1 MRTTHP
7 MREDPARRRAWF
19 ALHPRR
25 ERQERGTMTVGEIC
39 NRVVTVA
46 ERATPLA
53 DAAKLMR
60 EHHVGSLV
68 VVENRAG
75 ARVPVGILTDRDI
88 VVAVVAGGV
97 DPATLTAGDVMAGEL
112 LTVREQ
118 DSEFDALQLMR
129 RRGVRRLP
137 VVGADGALAGIV
149 TVDDL
154 LEIVAEQLDD
164 VVRAITSEQA
174 QERRARR

>member
-1 MRTTHP
+1 MQATGPTQA
-7 MREDPARRRAWF
+7 DPIRRRAWF
-19 ALHPRR
+19 ASHGRPARR
-25 ERQERGTMTVGEIC
+25 ERGAMTVGEIC

-46 ERATPLA
+46 DRATPLT

-88 VVAVVAGGV
+88 VVAVVARGV
-97 DPATLTAGDVMAGEL
+97 DPTTLTAADVMAGEL

-118 DSEFDALQLMR
+118 DSEFDALALMR
-129 RRGVRRLP
+129 RRGVRRVP
-137 VVGADGALAGIV
+137 VVAADGALAGIV

-164 VVRAITSEQA
+164 IVRAITSEQA

>member
-1 MRTTHP
+1 
-7 MREDPARRRAWF
+7 
-19 ALHPRR
+19 
-25 ERQERGTMTVGEIC
+25 MTVGEIC

-46 ERATPLA
+46 ARATPLA
-53 DAAKLMR
+53 DAAQLMR

-88 VVAVVAGGV
+88 VVAVVARGV

-129 RRGVRRLP
+129 RRGIRRVP
-137 VVGADGALAGIV
+137 VVGADGALVGIV

-164 VVRAITSEQA
+164 IVRAIASEQA